1 VAPKIILTGFMA
13 TGKTTVA
20 RALARRL
27 GWRLL
32 DCDAEI
38 VARARRPIHE
48 IFRHSGE
55 AQFRALERGLI
66 LEIASDHKR
75 CVQCGKPRPLVVA
88 TGGGALVEMENYT
101 ALQRCGV
108 IVCLVARPEVI
119 ASRIASGAKTRPMLM
134 QGEVPLMQRITDL
147 IAERNEVYARA
158 SIIVDTSERSID
170 QVVDV
175 TLAEIGASYRERWTA
190 SP

>member
-1 VAPKIILTGFMA
+1 MAPKLILTGFMA
-13 TGKTTVA
+13 TGKSTVA

-48 IFRHSGE
+48 IFRDSGE
-55 AQFRALERGLI
+55 AHFRAIERSLVA
-66 LEIASDHKR
+66 EIASDRRR

-88 TGGGALVEMENYT
+88 TGGGALVDVENYA
-101 ALQRCGV
+101 ALQRCGL

-119 ASRIASGAKTRPMLM
+119 ASRIASGTKTRPMLI
-134 QGEVPLMQRITDL
+134 QGAVPLMQQITEL
-147 IAERNEVYARA
+147 MEARREVYARA
-158 SIIVDTSERSID
+158 SIVVDTSERSID
-170 QVVDV
+170 QVVDAI
-175 TLAEIGASYRERWTA
+175 LEEIAESYRERWTA